1 MPEPHDSSPPAV
13 LITGTSTGIGAACAL
28 ELDGRGWR
36 VFAGVRKEADTQRL
50 RSRASERL
58 IPVMLDVTDQATV
71 RAAAETIGRAV
82 GPSGLAGLV
91 NNAGIVVPGPLE
103 LIPVGRL
110 RRQLEVNVLGHLS
123 VTQAVLPL
131 LRAAPGRIVNVGSIA
146 GRIAPPYMGAY
157 AASKHALEAITD
169 VWRVE
174 LRKWGI
180 HVAIVEPDS
189 VATPIWD
196 KFQTDADELAR
207 EVPPAVRR
215 FYDDDLVQM
224 RKAAS
229 RMDKAGMPVEKVVR
243 AVCHALTAR
252 RPKTRYP
259 LGWRTRLGFPTLGS
273 IPARLRDWIVLR
285 MMGIRK

>member
-1 MPEPHDSSPPAV
+1 MPEPPDAGPPAV

-36 VFAGVRKEADTQRL
+36 VFAGVRKEADAQRL
-50 RSRASERL
+50 RSQASDRL
-58 IPVMLDVTDQATV
+58 LPVMIDVTDQASV
-71 RAAAETIGRAV
+71 REAAETVGRAV

-103 LIPVGRL
+103 LLPVERL
-110 RRQLEVNVLGHLS
+110 RRQFEVNVLGHLS
-123 VTQAVLPL
+123 VTQAMLPL

-157 AASKHALEAITD
+157 AASKHALEAVTD
-169 VWRVE
+169 AWRLE

-180 HVAIVEPDS
+180 HVAIVEPDA

-196 KFQTDADELAR
+196 KFQTDADELAG
-207 EVPPAVRR
+207 EVPPAVCQL
-215 FYDDDLVQM
+215 YADDLVQM
-224 RKAAS
+224 REAAS
-229 RMDKAGMPVEKVVR
+229 RMDKTGMPVAKVVR

-259 LGWRTRLGFPTLGS
+259 LGWRTWLGVWAFNR
-273 IPARLRDWIVLR
+273 IPDRLRDWIMLR
-285 MMGIRK
+285 TMGVRS